1 MAQLQSFRK
10 QAKDGLTSLKL
21 PKEEKVS
28 ILKARRNPKIF
39 GAIWKNLVFPEWHE
53 NFEAFGT
60 SRYRS
65 YTAISPQPPHPS
77 IFSHL
82 NSEDVETETDI
93 SEGPPTLR
101 KNLSVIPG
109 KMLGR
114 MNTRERFPRSF
125 GVNSSEKKRIFRF

>member
-1 MAQLQSFRK
+1 MGEA
-10 QAKDGLTSLKL
+10 T
-21 PKEEKVS
+21 PKNEGNVGS
-28 ILKARRNPKIF
+28 HGR
-39 GAIWKNLVFPEWHE
+39 V
-53 NFEAFGT
+53 
-60 SRYRS
+60 YRS
-65 YTAISPQPPHPS
+65 YTAISPQTPHPS

-114 MNTRERFPRSF
+114 MNTRERFPPRSF
-125 GVNSSEKKRIFRF
+125 GVNSSEKNRIFRDNEGFDGKLEIFLISKKSPTGPFLKGPRKNLSIW